1 MKKDRQPVRPKR
13 YEIKKVVEK
22 SFNKQKTLQE
32 NVFPANALLIVLRL
46 AQPVYP
52 ARLVGDFK
60 NMLAYRVFFFDII
73 TLLTF
78 TVPGNYT

>member
-60 NMLAYRVFFFDII
+60 NMLAFHFIQVIQ
-73 TLLTF
+73 LCKV
-78 TVPGNYT
+78 TVYHLRFLV